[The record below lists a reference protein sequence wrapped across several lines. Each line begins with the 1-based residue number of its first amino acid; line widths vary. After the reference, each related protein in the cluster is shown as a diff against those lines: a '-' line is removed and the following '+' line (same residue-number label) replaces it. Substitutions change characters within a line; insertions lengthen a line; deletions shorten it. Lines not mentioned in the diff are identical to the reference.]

1 VEYSLDEINTINN
14 ANLIM
19 VRSALERLADEPIEN
34 IRDVEDLVDTVG
46 EFTNMLLA
54 TVLIDELARAPHDE
68 LLKSSQNVI
77 DEYNAFE
84 DEEGVIPR

>member
-1 VEYSLDEINTINN
+1 MEYSLDEINTINN

>member
-1 VEYSLDEINTINN
+1 
-14 ANLIM
+14 M